1 MTIGSARLKACEALV
16 VRAQAGDVEAM
27 HDLLGV
33 VRPAVLRYCRYK
45 LGTYAGGRDAADDAA
60 QETCLAV
67 ALVLSSYTPL
77 GPPFSSWVYAIAG
90 HKIADSQRR
99 SGRGAILVDVF
110 PEQVEPSF
118 TPEEAAIASVEMDT
132 ALGLVELLPARMRQ
146 VLLRRAAGATS
157 KMVAADLGMSAGA
170 VDVAYHRAVARLRR
184 TVAESEELS
193 ELFAPFR
200 TPLAPHASHAA

>member
-1 MTIGSARLKACEALV
+1 LS
-16 VRAQAGDVEAM
+16 
-27 HDLLGV
+27 
-33 VRPAVLRYCRYK
+33 YCRYK

-67 ALVLSSYTPL
+67 ALVLSSYAPQ

-99 SGRGAILVDVF
+99 AGRGAVLVDEF
-110 PEQVEPSF
+110 PEQVESSF
-118 TPEEAAIASVEMDT
+118 TPEEALIASVELNT
-132 ALGLVELLPARMRQ
+132 ALGLVDLLPVGMRQ
-146 VLLRRAAGATS
+146 VLLRRASGATT

-170 VDVAYHRAVARLRR
+170 VDVAYHRAVVRLRR

-200 TPLAPHASHAA
+200 SVSAPRVWHAA